1 MIVAPVLKRIP
12 SRRLSLCRHGQW
24 RHEIALRFNVSE
36 SWVRRIKQERREQ
49 GKTAPLLKRNRV
61 SQWMF
66 YSDDSVAI
74 YSAGSD
80 TTMKELKAKLGTRLS
95 TSTLCVALRKLKVT
109 YKKIHI
115 AAEQKRRDASLVEA
129 RQKQK

>member
-1 MIVAPVLKRIP
+1 M
-12 SRRLSLCRHGQW
+12 
-24 RHEIALRFNVSE
+24 RFNVSE

-95 TSTLCVALRKLKVT
+95 TSALCVALRKLKVT